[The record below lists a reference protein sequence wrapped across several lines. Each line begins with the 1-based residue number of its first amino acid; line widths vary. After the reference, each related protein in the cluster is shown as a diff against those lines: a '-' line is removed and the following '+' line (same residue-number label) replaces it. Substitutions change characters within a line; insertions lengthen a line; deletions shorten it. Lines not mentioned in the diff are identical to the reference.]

1 MATPAAPTNYQVI
14 VIGPAGCSDTAYA
27 YVDLFPMPTV
37 YAGGDVEIDFGDAT
51 QLQAVGDG
59 VVEWTPDTWV
69 MGCLDCLDPW
79 VSPQTSTLYT
89 ISLTDTNGCKAV
101 DQVLVIVDGSLYVP
115 NTFTPD
121 GDGVNDVFFA
131 SGLEI
136 DDFELLVFNRWGE
149 QIWKGDN
156 LRASWNGTYSGVQS
170 PIDTYVWKIEY
181 SEISGEKHKL
191 IGHVNLVR

>member
-1 MATPAAPTNYQVI
+1 M
-14 VIGPAGCSDTAYA
+14 
-27 YVDLFPMPTV
+27 
-37 YAGGDVEIDFGDAT
+37 
-51 QLQAVGDG
+51 
-59 VVEWTPDTWV
+59 
-69 MGCLDCLDPW
+69 
-79 VSPQTSTLYT
+79 
-89 ISLTDTNGCKAV
+89 
-101 DQVLVIVDGSLYVP
+101 DGSLAVP